1 MIDKKI
7 LIKSVKNALKEDC
20 VNKDLSHK
28 VLGKD
33 ALKKINAFLTNK
45 EELILSGIDWF
56 NHSFKLIDNSIKVK
70 WYFKEGDVIPPNQ
83 EICKVS
89 GTAKTILSSERTAIN
104 FIQFMSGISTKAKSY
119 LHILN
124 NEKIQLLDTRKTL
137 PGLRYEQKY
146 ATKIAGI
153 KNHRFSLSDGLMLK
167 DNHLKTIGGVNSINY
182 KHDQTNK
189 FFFEIEVK
197 KINEIEPAISL
208 KPDILMFDNFSLNQ
222 IKKGI
227 KIVNQRAKIEVSG
240 LKNEKDLIKLSQL
253 KIDFISMGD
262 LTKNIKAIDFSL
274 NII

>member
-28 VLGKD
+28 VLGKE
-33 ALKKINAFLTNK
+33 ALKKINTFLTNK
-45 EELILSGIDWF
+45 EELVLSGIDWF

-70 WYFKEGDVIPPNQ
+70 WYFKEGDVIPANQ
-83 EICKVS
+83 KICKVS

-153 KNHRFSLSDGLMLK
+153 KNHRFSLSDGMMLK
-167 DNHLKTIGGVNSINY
+167 DNHLKTLGGVDSINY
-182 KHDQTNK
+182 KHDKTNK

-240 LKNEKDLIKLSQL
+240 LKNEKDLTKLSQL

-262 LTKNIKAIDFSL
+262 LTKNIKSIDFSL
-274 NII
+274 NIV